1 MKQLIHGIVLFAVF
15 AATVFLVITLNGRR
29 QRVEE
34 NVETLSSAIETT
46 VQNLLQEGTYSVEN
60 DEEFI
65 ADFIQ
70 ALCVQ
75 INSDTE
81 IEANILRADAQKGL
95 LSVEVK
101 AIYQHPNGREGAEAC
116 YRTILFD
123 TKEVIPAEAYTVTYY
138 YDRDG
143 DEEKDIYKQYTV
155 LEGEDLPVPKEP
167 EPISGTGSFEKW
179 KNRGEDTDAVLSN
192 RKVTED
198 LEFYAQFG

>member
-15 AATVFLVITLNGRR
+15 AATVFMVITLNGRR

-34 NVETLSSAIETT
+34 NAETLSSAIETT
-46 VQNLLQEGTYSVEN
+46 VQNLLQEGAYSVEN

-75 INSDTE
+75 MNSDTD
-81 IEANILRADAQKGL
+81 IDVSILRADAKKGL

-116 YRTILFD
+116 CRTILFD
-123 TKEVIPAEAYTVTYY
+123 TKEVIPAETYTVTYY
-138 YDRDG
+138 YNRDG

-155 LEGEDLPVPKEP
+155 LEGEDLPVPKAP
-167 EPISGTGSFEKW
+167 DPLSGTGAFEKW
-179 KNRGEDTDAVLSN
+179 KNREDGADAVLPD
-192 RKVTED
+192 RKVTAD
-198 LEFYAQFG
+198 LEFYAQFR

>member
-15 AATVFLVITLNGRR
+15 AATVFMIITLNGRR

-34 NVETLSSAIETT
+34 NAETLSSAIETT

-75 INSDTE
+75 MNSDTE

-101 AIYQHPNGREGAEAC
+101 AIYQHPNGREGVEAC

-123 TKEVIPAEAYTVTYY
+123 TKEAIPAETYTVTYY
-138 YDRDG
+138 YGRDG

-155 LEGEDLPVPKEP
+155 LEGEELPVPKAP
-167 EPISGTGSFEKW
+167 EPLSGTGSFEKW
-179 KNRGEDTDAVLSN
+179 KNRADDTDAVLSN
-192 RKVTED
+192 RKVTEN
-198 LEFYAQFG
+198 LEFYARFR

>member
-34 NVETLSSAIETT
+34 NAETLSSAIETT

-75 INSDTE
+75 MNSDTE
-81 IEANILRADAQKGL
+81 IEVSILRADAQKGL
-95 LSVEVK
+95 LSVEAK
-101 AIYQHPNGREGAEAC
+101 AIYQHPNGRKGVEAC

-123 TKEVIPAEAYTVTYY
+123 TKEVIPAEAHTVTYY
-138 YDRDG
+138 YNRDG
-143 DEEKDIYKQYTV
+143 DEEGDVYKRYTV
-155 LEGEDLPVPKEP
+155 LEEEDLPVPKAP
-167 EPISGTGSFEKW
+167 DPLSGTGAFEKW
-179 KNRGEDTDAVLSN
+179 KNRGDDTDAALSN

-198 LEFYAQFG
+198 LEFYAQFR